1 MARGICIGINGLLMC
16 VFLSSNAVA
25 CTTAAWLG
33 GTSGQVS
40 ANDPASGVPSVS
52 GSCGFKVTGTG
63 GYVQDNSPD
72 AEAEF
77 VGRFYFFPQF
87 DGEGSADIF
96 IAYSDEAAT
105 ELFSVSYDGSNITI
119 DANAAGGGTASAAV
133 SGTGWHLIEFSWLSG
148 DSGGLWV
155 NADAKQDPANAIFAS
170 GAGAVES
177 VRLGAPNGFVGL
189 SGTAFFDDY
198 ASQRVSPIG
207 AILNGDGNLDGVI
220 DSSDIDAIKSEFL
233 FGTYSVGSTDCNLDG
248 GANSGD
254 VNCVVEKF

>member
-1 MARGICIGINGLLMC
+1 MSPGICIGINVLLLCM
-16 VFLSSNAVA
+16 FLSSNAFA
-25 CTTAAWLG
+25 CSTAAWLG
-33 GTSGQVS
+33 GTSGEVS
-40 ANDPASGVPSVS
+40 VNDPANGVPSVS
-52 GSCGFKVTGTG
+52 GSCGFKVTGA

-96 IAYSDEAAT
+96 VAYSDEAST
-105 ELFSVSYDGSNITI
+105 ELFSVSYDGSTITI
-119 DANAAGGGTASAAV
+119 DATAVGGGSASAAV
-133 SGTGWHLIEFSWLSG
+133 SGTRWHLIEFSWLSG

-155 NADAKQDPANAIFAS
+155 DADAKQEPANANFAS

-177 VRLGAPNGFVGL
+177 VRLGAPNGLDGL

-198 ASQRVSPIG
+198 TSQRASPIG
-207 AILNGDGNLDGVI
+207 AILTGDGNLDGVI

-233 FGTYSVGSTDCNLDG
+233 LGTYAVGSTDCNLDG